1 MPLLHSRYDFDRCA
15 NRETELAV
23 GAPLIYGNFSKP
35 VRILVPEGRA
45 LRLIAKGACAL

>member
-23 GAPLIYGNFSKP
+23 GAPLIYGDFSKP
-35 VRILVPEGRA
+35 VRILVPEGRTR
-45 LRLIAKGACAL
+45 RLITEGPRAL